1 MELTLENSTGDRDSE
16 QTKEPD
22 PRLLRTFIARG
33 AKVGHERIDGD
44 HEVPNK
50 GQEEKNLEGDE

>member
-1 MELTLENSTGDRDSE
+1 MENSTGDRDSE

-44 HEVPNK
+44 HEVPDK